1 MTAHDPIAIAL
12 RVATA
17 IEFVGGAY
25 FVGGSVASSL
35 QGDIVAI
42 CG

>member
-17 IEFVGGAY
+17 IEFVELARAEEE
-25 FVGGSVASSL
+25 VSP
-35 QGDIVAI
+35 
-42 CG
+42 